1 MTCNEQEIR
10 GVRILHLQGEISAV
24 AMVDLD
30 NLLQKHQENHVRRLI
45 LDFNEVGD
53 INYRGVG
60 LLSERAFRMRGAGG
74 EVKVA
79 GLHGSVAD
87 AFQFVGADRLIEIFE
102 SPQEALA
109 SFGIQAGA

>member
-10 GVRILHLQGEISAV
+10 GVRILHLQGEISAL

-45 LDFNEVGD
+45 LDFNDVGD

-87 AFQFVGADRLIEIFE
+87 AFQFVGADRLIEIYE

>member
-87 AFQFVGADRLIEIFE
+87 AFQFVGADRLIEIYE

>member
-1 MTCNEQEIR
+1 MTCNEKEIR
-10 GVRILHLQGEISAV
+10 GVRILHLQGEVSAV

-30 NLLQKHQENHVRRLI
+30 NLLQKHQDNHVRRLI
-45 LDFNEVGD
+45 LDFDEVGD
-53 INYRGVG
+53 ISYRGVG

-87 AFQFVGADRLIEIFE
+87 AFQFVGADHLIHVYE
-102 SPQEALA
+102 SSRDALA
-109 SFGIQAGA
+109 SFGIHAGA

>member
-1 MTCNEQEIR
+1 NEQEIR
-10 GVRILHLQGEISAV
+10 AVRILHLQGEISAV

-45 LDFNEVGD
+45 LDFNDVGD

-87 AFQFVGADRLIEIFE
+87 AFQFVGADRLIEIYE

>member
-1 MTCNEQEIR
+1 MTNSEEEIR
-10 GVRILHLQGEISAV
+10 GVRILHLAGEISAM

-53 INYRGVG
+53 ISYRGVG
-60 LLSERAFRMRGAGG
+60 LLSERAFRIRGVGG

-79 GLHGSVAD
+79 GLHGTVAD
-87 AFQFVGADRLIEIFE
+87 AFTFVGADRLIDIYE
-102 SPQEALA
+102 SPHEALA
-109 SFGIQAGA
+109 SFGVQMGG